1 MHDSKAMSFAMLV
14 ADAFG
19 CPTTDGVDDVD
30 RAVEGI
36 KANWVAMKEYG
47 AVNTR
52 CTVTGGNI
60 LRAMTLWKSQETL
73 DDTVDKIRTVATR
86 S

>member
-1 MHDSKAMSFAMLV
+1 MHDSEAVYLTILMS
-14 ADAFG
+14 DAFG
-19 CPTTDGVDDVD
+19 GPTANGIDDVD

-52 CTVTGGNI
+52 CTVTGGK
-60 LRAMTLWKSQETL
+60 LLEPC
-73 DDTVDKIRTVATR
+73 R
-86 S
+86 SGQARKRWTITSIKLER

>member
-1 MHDSKAMSFAMLV
+1 MHDSEAVYLAILMSH
-14 ADAFG
+14 AFG
-19 CPTTDGVDDVD
+19 GPTANGIDDVD

-52 CTVTGGNI
+52 CIVTGRK
-60 LRAMTLWKSQETL
+60 LLEPC
-73 DDTVDKIRTVATR
+73 R
-86 S
+86 SG

>member
-1 MHDSKAMSFAMLV
+1 MS
-14 ADAFG
+14 DAFG
-19 CPTTDGVDDVD
+19 GPTANGIDDVD

-52 CTVTGGNI
+52 CTVTGGK
-60 LRAMTLWKSQETL
+60 LLEPC
-73 DDTVDKIRTVATR
+73 R
-86 S
+86 SGQARKRWTITSIKLER

>member
-1 MHDSKAMSFAMLV
+1 MHDSEAVYLAILMS
-14 ADAFG
+14 DAFG
-19 CPTTDGVDDVD
+19 GPTANGIDNVD

-52 CTVTGGNI
+52 CIVTEGK
-60 LRAMTLWKSQETL
+60 LLEQCR
-73 DDTVDKIRTVATR
+73 
-86 S
+86 

>member
-1 MHDSKAMSFAMLV
+1 MHDSEAVYLAILMSH
-14 ADAFG
+14 AFG
-19 CPTTDGVDDVD
+19 GPTANGIDDVD

-52 CTVTGGNI
+52 CTVTGENT
-60 LRAMTLWKSQETL
+60 LRTMTL
-73 DDTVDKIRTVATR
+73 
-86 S
+86 